1 MAVLNQMKPT
11 NALEQSH
18 GLAQSLRPQL
28 ALALGCDRAGK
39 TVLTHRYM
47 AYPLSVSPIFRLE
60 PDRPSNRA
68 YLYRM
73 NTSPGLLSGDA
84 IGVSL
89 QLSAGSQLYLADQS
103 ATKVHTMSQPEARA
117 SLTYSIE
124 LGEEATLEFLPEPL
138 ILFADAALTQTME
151 IVVHESAGLSLGEI
165 ILPGRLARGEF
176 YQFRQY
182 LSRIRVRSAEG
193 KILFVEAM
201 NLSGR
206 DNRFTQSALFATGR
220 VLGSLILILPTAIAT
235 AENLAA
241 LGRNIELLADSEAA
255 NSLCLASSVLPG
267 DRGLFVRA
275 IASTTRELQSCFRS
289 AVNYVRKLRNQAQL
303 PYSV

>member
-1 MAVLNQMKPT
+1 MAVLNQMKLT
-11 NALEQSH
+11 NTPEQSH
-18 GLAQSLRPQL
+18 GLAQSFRPQL

-60 PDRPSNRA
+60 PGHPSRA

-84 IGVSL
+84 IDVSL
-89 QLSAGSQLYLADQS
+89 QLAAGSQLYLADQS
-103 ATKVHTMSQPEARA
+103 ATKVHTMSHLEARA
-117 SLTYSIE
+117 SLAYSIE

-151 IVVHESAGLSLGEI
+151 IVVHKSAGLSLGEI
-165 ILPGRLARGEF
+165 ILPGRLARGEV

-206 DNRFTQSALFATGR
+206 DNRFAQRALFATGQ
-220 VLGSLILILPTAIAT
+220 VLGSLILILPAAIAT

-241 LGRNIELLADSEAA
+241 LSRNIELLADSETA
-255 NSLCLASSVLPG
+255 NSLSLASSVLPG

-303 PYSV
+303 PYSI

>member
-1 MAVLNQMKPT
+1 MAVLNQMKLT
-11 NALEQSH
+11 NTPEQSH
-18 GLAQSLRPQL
+18 GLAQSFRPQL

-60 PDRPSNRA
+60 PGHPSRA

-84 IGVSL
+84 IDVSL
-89 QLSAGSQLYLADQS
+89 QLAAGSQLYLADQS
-103 ATKVHTMSQPEARA
+103 ATKVHTMSQLEARA
-117 SLTYSIE
+117 SLAYSIE

-151 IVVHESAGLSLGEI
+151 IVVHKSAGLSLGEI
-165 ILPGRLARGEF
+165 ILPGRLARGEV

-206 DNRFTQSALFATGR
+206 DNRFAQRALFATGQ
-220 VLGSLILILPTAIAT
+220 VLGSLILILPAAIAT

-241 LGRNIELLADSEAA
+241 LSRNIELLADSETA
-255 NSLCLASSVLPG
+255 NSLSLASSVLPG

-303 PYSV
+303 PYSI